1 MGSVCS
7 KEGIK
12 PPLKSPSLKAVVAGG
27 YRMSGVEFKTKQ
39 LFQKEYEERNYEQDI
54 DLSPIWGVSIANYDI
69 RKVYLFDKETI
80 GSGHYGVVRR
90 ARLISEPTK
99 VYAIKTVGKKKLKGD
114 TLLLKNELD
123 LLRVTEHPN
132 IIQFYE
138 IYQDENF
145 VHFVMECCTGGDV
158 TSLLEAQGGLTE
170 ERAKQIIFETLL
182 AVNYLHKLGIC
193 HRDIKPDNFLF
204 KDKSEKSS
212 VKVIDFG
219 LSKRLPKGEKLKS
232 LLGTPYYVAPELIE
246 NKGYGFKAD
255 IWSIGVMLYL
265 LFLAEFPFKGEKQQ
279 EIFENIRSGRYNI
292 TKLKKFTPEAIKFLA
307 RCLTIDEKTRPTA
320 AEALRDPWFRD
331 IDQALM
337 DQGKKHINKEL
348 LESLLKF
355 RSESMFGKEV
365 IRILVMIHDYA
376 PEIVKLKE
384 AFYYLDIM
392 NDGVVEKQELF
403 KVFKE
408 NGIEFS
414 NEDAENLIEALEMRT
429 KGVITYLE
437 FLTAAV
443 DEDFYQN
450 DKYLKEAFNRFD
462 ITGDGKITVDDLT
475 EAFKRFG
482 LSVSNDEILQYIQQ
496 FDLDKDQK
504 IGIDDF
510 LKMMKKD
517 FHPMSDT
524 K

>member
-1 MGSVCS
+1 M
-7 KEGIK
+7 
-12 PPLKSPSLKAVVAGG
+12 
-27 YRMSGVEFKTKQ
+27 
-39 LFQKEYEERNYEQDI
+39 
-54 DLSPIWGVSIANYDI
+54 
-69 RKVYLFDKETI
+69 
-80 GSGHYGVVRR
+80 
-90 ARLISEPTK
+90 
-99 VYAIKTVGKKKLKGD
+99 
-114 TLLLKNELD
+114 
-123 LLRVTEHPN
+123 
-132 IIQFYE
+132 
-138 IYQDENF
+138 
-145 VHFVMECCTGGDV
+145 
-158 TSLLEAQGGLTE
+158 
-170 ERAKQIIFETLL
+170 
-182 AVNYLHKLGIC
+182 
-193 HRDIKPDNFLF
+193 
-204 KDKSEKSS
+204 
-212 VKVIDFG
+212 KVIDFG
-219 LSKRLPKGEKLKS
+219 LSKRLPKGDKLKS

-265 LFLAEFPFKGEKQQ
+265 LFLAEFPFKGEKQH
-279 EIFENIRSGRYNI
+279 EIFENIRSGKYNI
-292 TKLKKFTPEAIKFLA
+292 AKLKKFTPEAVMFLT
-307 RCLTIDEKTRPTA
+307 RCLTIDQKMRPTA
-320 AEALRDPWFRD
+320 AEALRDPWFSD

-355 RSESMFGKEV
+355 KSESKFGKEV
-365 IRILVMIHDYA
+365 IRILVMIHDDA

-392 NDGVVEKQELF
+392 NDGLIQKQELF

-408 NGIEFS
+408 KGIPIS
-414 NEDAENLIEALEMRT
+414 NSDADSIIEALEIRT

-462 ITGDGKITVDDLT
+462 ITGDGKITTEDLT

-482 LSVSNDEILQYIQQ
+482 LSISTEEIVGYIKQ

-504 IGIDDF
+504 IGMEDF

-517 FHPMSDT
+517 FHPESNA
-524 K
+524 KLSA